1 LEIAN
6 STNIYKCR
14 VTLWVKKEVARPKF
28 LFYKTNNSNFKRGFT
43 VP

>member
-14 VTLWVKKEVARPKF
+14 VTLWVKKEVAKF
-28 LFYKTNNSNFKRGFT
+28 LFYKTNNSNFKSGFT